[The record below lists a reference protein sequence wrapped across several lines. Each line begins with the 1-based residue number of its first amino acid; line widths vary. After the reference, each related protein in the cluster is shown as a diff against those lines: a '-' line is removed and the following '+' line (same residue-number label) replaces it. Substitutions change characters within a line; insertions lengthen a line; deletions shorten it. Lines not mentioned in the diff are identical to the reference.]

1 MQDFIQ
7 AIADEH
13 VYLFDGAMGTML
25 YSKGVFINKCYD
37 ELNVRNPEIV
47 LEVHRQYVR
56 AGAEII
62 ETNTYGANRIK
73 LHGFG
78 IEDELRDINVRAAE
92 LARKAAGDSVYV
104 AGAIGPLGIRIEPY
118 GPTSLDEARDIF
130 REQATALRDGGVDL
144 FIVETF
150 SNISEIEQAISAIH
164 EVCTLPVIAQMTIG
178 TDGRTVYGDSPRVIA
193 QRLDRAGADVIG
205 LNCSVGPDVM
215 LDAIE
220 EMASVTAKKI
230 SCQPNAG
237 LPRDVNGRQMYMAS
251 PEYFS
256 KYAKRLIHKGVK
268 FIGGCCGT
276 TPEHIKV
283 MGDAVRPLSPRR
295 TFVIVERNGKSGEKP
310 AGQEPVPMETRSNWG
325 RKIVGGEFVTTI
337 EIVPPKGPNPDAMI
351 ESVKSIKAAGVDAVN
366 VPDGPRAQNRMGAI
380 AVAVLLQQRVGI
392 ETVLHY
398 CCRDRNLLGMHSDL
412 LGCGALGLRNLLLIT
427 GDPPKMG
434 PYPEATAVFDI
445 DSIGLT
451 NMASLMNRGL
461 DLGGNPFGEPTK
473 FTIGVG
479 VNPGHLDLEYE
490 LRRLDW
496 KVKAGAEYAITQPV
510 FDVRQLEHF
519 LTRIEDMHLPVVAGI
534 WPLLSYRNAQFMN
547 NEVPGVSVTDEVME
561 RMRVASDKGKEF
573 ALREGVTIARETLER
588 VRGKVA
594 GVQVSAPLGRVDLAL
609 QVFEGLVEP
618 QRRAITATD
627 TSSSGG

>member
-37 ELNVRNPEIV
+37 ELNLRNPEIV

-56 AGAEII
+56 AGAEIL
-62 ETNTYGANRIK
+62 ESNSYGANRVK
-73 LHGFG
+73 LRGFG
-78 IEDELRDINVRAAE
+78 IDEELRDINLRAAE

-104 AGAIGPLGIRIEPY
+104 AGAMGPLGIRIEPY
-118 GPTSLDEARDIF
+118 GPTAVDEARAFF

-144 FIVETF
+144 FVLETF
-150 SNISEIEQAISAIH
+150 SNLSEIEQGILAIRD
-164 EVCTLPVIAQMTIG
+164 VCTLPIIAQMTIG
-178 TDGRTVYGDSPRVIA
+178 NDARTVYGDTPRVIA
-193 QRLDRAGADVIG
+193 QRLDAAGADVIG

-215 LDAIE
+215 LDAVE
-220 EMASVTAKKI
+220 ELGAVSARKI

-237 LPRDVNGRQMYMAS
+237 LPREVNGRQMYMAS
-251 PEYFS
+251 PDYMG

-268 FIGGCCGT
+268 FLGGCCGT
-276 TPEHIKV
+276 TPEHVKV
-283 MGDAVRPLSPRR
+283 MADAVRPLSPRR
-295 TFVIVERNGKSGEKP
+295 TFVIVERDPSKP
-310 AGQEPVPMETRSNWG
+310 ETVGVDPAPLATRSKWG
-325 RKIVGGEFVTTI
+325 KKIASGEFVTTI
-337 EIVPPKGPNPDAMI
+337 EITPPKGPNPEAMI
-351 ESVKSIKAAGVDAVN
+351 KSVHTIKEAGVDAVN

-412 LGCGALGLRNLLLIT
+412 LGCAALGLHNMLLIT

-445 DSIGLT
+445 DAIGLT
-451 NMASLMNRGL
+451 NMVSLMNRGL
-461 DLGGNPFGEPTK
+461 DLGSNPFGEPTC

-479 VNPGHLDLEYE
+479 VNPGHLDLDYE

-510 FDVRQLEHF
+510 FDVRQLESF
-519 LTRIEDMHLPVVAGI
+519 LERIEHMHLPIVAGI

-547 NEVPGVSVTDEVME
+547 NEVPGVSVPDDVME
-561 RMRVASDKGKEF
+561 RMRIASDKGKEF
-573 ALREGVTIARETLER
+573 GLREGVTIARETLER
-588 VRGKVA
+588 VRNAVA

-609 QVFEGLVEP
+609 QVFDGLVE
-618 QRRAITATD
+618 RRATV
-627 TSSSGG
+627 S

>member
-37 ELNVRNPEIV
+37 ELNLRSPEMV
-47 LEVHRQYVR
+47 LEVHKQYAR
-56 AGAEII
+56 AGAEIL
-62 ETNTYGANRIK
+62 ETNTYGANRVK

-78 IEDELRDINVRAAE
+78 LDDELRQINIAGAE

-118 GPTSLDEARDIF
+118 GPTSLEEAREFF
-130 REQATALRDGGVDL
+130 REQAMALRDGGVDL
-144 FIVETF
+144 IVLETI
-150 SNISEIEQAISAIH
+150 SNIAEMEQAIQAVR
-164 EVCTLPVIAQMTIG
+164 EVCTLPIIAQMTIG
-178 TDGRTVYGDSPRVIA
+178 TDGRTSYGDMPKVIA
-193 QRLDRAGADVIG
+193 QRLDLAGADVIG
-205 LNCSVGPDVM
+205 LNCSVGPDIM
-215 LDAIE
+215 LDAVE
-220 EMASVTAKKI
+220 EIGAVTAKKI

-237 LPRDVNGRQMYMAS
+237 LPRDISGRQMYMAS
-251 PEYFS
+251 PDYMA

-268 FIGGCCGT
+268 FLGGCCGT
-276 TPEHIKV
+276 TPEHIKN
-283 MGDAVRPLSPRR
+283 MADAVRPLSPRR
-295 TFVIVERNGKSGEKP
+295 TFVIVERDQVNEP
-310 AGQEPVPMETRSNWG
+310 ARGVQPTPFCDRSHWG
-325 RKIVGGEFVTTI
+325 NKIAKGEFVTTI
-337 EIVPPKGPNPDAMI
+337 EITPPKGPNPEAMI
-351 ESVKSIKAAGVDAVN
+351 KSVQLIKDAGVDAVN

-412 LGCGALGLRNLLLIT
+412 LGCAALGLKNMLLIT

-451 NMASLMNRGL
+451 NMVNLMNHGL
-461 DLGGNPFGEPTK
+461 DLGGNPFGEPTC

-479 VNPGHLDLEYE
+479 VNPGHLDLDYE
-490 LRRLDW
+490 LRRLEW

-510 FDVRQLEHF
+510 FDVRQLETF
-519 LTRIEDMHLPVVAGI
+519 LHRIEDMELPVVAGI
-534 WPLLSYRNAQFMN
+534 WPLLSHRNAQFMN
-547 NEVPGVSVTDEVME
+547 NEVPGVSVPDEVME
-561 RMRVASDKGKEF
+561 RMRIASDKGKEF
-573 ALREGVTIARETLER
+573 GLREGVTIARETLER
-588 VRGKVA
+588 VRDSVA

-609 QVFEGLVEP
+609 QVFEGLVEH
-618 QRRAITATD
+618 RVTV
-627 TSSSGG
+627 S

>member
-56 AGAEII
+56 AGAEIL
-62 ETNTYGANRIK
+62 ETNTYGANRVK
-73 LHGFG
+73 LQGFG
-78 IEDELRDINVRAAE
+78 IEDELRDINIRGAE

-118 GPTSLDEARDIF
+118 GPTSLDEARAFF
-130 REQATALRDGGVDL
+130 REQAEALRDGGVDL
-144 FIVETF
+144 FVLETMA
-150 SNISEIEQAISAIH
+150 NIAEMEQAIVAVREICS
-164 EVCTLPVIAQMTIG
+164 LPIIAQMTIG
-178 TDGRTVYGDSPRVIA
+178 TDGRTAYGDLPKTIA

-205 LNCSVGPDVM
+205 LNCSVGPDIM

-220 EMASVTAKKI
+220 EIAHVTAKKL

-251 PEYFS
+251 PDYFS

-276 TPEHIKV
+276 TPEHIK
-283 MGDAVRPLSPRR
+283 MMADAVRPLSPRR
-295 TFVIVERNGKSGEKP
+295 AFVIVEGNGKQHEQ
-310 AGQEPVPMETRSNWG
+310 AGVEPSAMATRSNWG
-325 RKIVGGEFVTTI
+325 KKLANGEFVTTI
-337 EIVPPKGPNPDAMI
+337 EITPPKGPNPDAMI
-351 ESVKSIKAAGVDAVN
+351 KSVHSIKAAGVDAVN

-380 AVAVLLQQRVGI
+380 AVAVLLQQQVGI

-412 LGCGALGLRNLLLIT
+412 LGCAALGLHNLLLIT

-451 NMASLMNRGL
+451 NMVSLMNRGL
-461 DLGGNPFGEPTK
+461 DLGGNPFGEPTR

-510 FDVRQLEHF
+510 FDARQLEHF
-519 LTRIEDMHLPVVAGI
+519 LKRIEGWKLPVVPGI

-547 NEVPGVSVTDEVME
+547 NEVPGVSVPDDVME
-561 RMRVASDKGKEF
+561 RMRIASEKSKEH
-573 ALREGVTIARETLER
+573 AMHEGVTIARETLTR
-588 VRGKVA
+588 VRERVA

-609 QVFEGLVEP
+609 EVFDGMGAG
-618 QRRAITATD
+618 RAAR
-627 TSSSGG
+627 GAE